1 MINKKNKI
9 KYRIN
14 EQDLDRSPTKNKI
27 KDELVSLYIY
37 IYIDTN
43 STNLIYLFNNNINV
57 LSPYFWVLK
66 TLRVKSFTHK
76 QRIPYISK
84 FFENPLSITA
94 R

>member
-37 IYIDTN
+37 IYI
-43 STNLIYLFNNNINV
+43 LIQI
-57 LSPYFWVLK
+57 
-66 TLRVKSFTHK
+66 
-76 QRIPYISK
+76 QQI
-84 FFENPLSITA
+84 
-94 R
+94 